1 MGVVGERNAHLRP
14 SESVHSGIATCAD
27 GHPSSGIG
35 RGLAARHVQP
45 LVDARSTVV
54 PSITPQPAE
63 SGAGAA
69 DEYAAIFHSAD
80 ECGASGSS
88 MERELSRSESM
99 FTKPVAVRVL

>member
-1 MGVVGERNAHLRP
+1 M
-14 SESVHSGIATCAD
+14 HSGIATCAD

-80 ECGASGSS
+80 EWGTSGSS
-88 MERELSRSESM
+88 ILRVVTISESM
-99 FTKPVAVRVL
+99 FRAVRWC

>member
-1 MGVVGERNAHLRP
+1 M
-14 SESVHSGIATCAD
+14 HSGIATCAD

-35 RGLAARHVQP
+35 RGFAARHVQP

-80 ECGASGSS
+80 ECGTSGSS
-88 MERELSRSESM
+88 ILRVVTMSESI
-99 FTKPVAVRVL
+99 FRGVRGC

>member
-1 MGVVGERNAHLRP
+1 M
-14 SESVHSGIATCAD
+14 ATWAD

-35 RGLAARHVQP
+35 RGFAARHVQP

-69 DEYAAIFHSAD
+69 DEYAAIFHSAE

-88 MERELSRSESM
+88 TESELSRSESI
-99 FTKPVAVRVL
+99 FRGVRGFERGRKALAMGRRWLFAASRRGLL

>member
-1 MGVVGERNAHLRP
+1 M
-14 SESVHSGIATCAD
+14 
-27 GHPSSGIG
+27 
-35 RGLAARHVQP
+35 
-45 LVDARSTVV
+45 

-88 MERELSRSESM
+88 TESELSRSESM
-99 FTKPVAVRVL
+99 FTKPVAVRVLRVSERICVGLAGDLSGCDAR

>member
-1 MGVVGERNAHLRP
+1 M
-14 SESVHSGIATCAD
+14 HSGIATCAD

-35 RGLAARHVQP
+35 RGLAARQVQP

-69 DEYAAIFHSAD
+69 DEYAAIFHSAE
-80 ECGASGSS
+80 ECGASGRAAGKGARSAS
-88 MERELSRSESM
+88 MWGKGARPKR
-99 FTKPVAVRVL
+99 